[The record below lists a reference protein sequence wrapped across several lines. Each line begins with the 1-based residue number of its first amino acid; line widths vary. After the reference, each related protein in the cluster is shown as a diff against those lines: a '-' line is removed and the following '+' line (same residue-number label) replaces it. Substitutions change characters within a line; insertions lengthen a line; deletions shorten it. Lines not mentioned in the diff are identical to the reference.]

1 MIDRSTLWIV
11 ALATAVVVAPAA
23 GQEPEVPA
31 DTTEEAAEAAE
42 EAAEETAEAAEE
54 AAEASEEAPPTHD
67 WEFALAP
74 TEHVPGASG
83 LVKVTENDAA
93 NAYVVETT
101 ALPLV
106 DSLDTEARDVN
117 AFTVWLVPSKD
128 EVAQS
133 TLAGVLTLD
142 PETGSGLFE
151 GSTDLDTFGIIVT
164 ATPDAAPERISGVPV
179 LTGIPVRPE
188 AGGAQDAGAEP
199 EPEEAPAAEEAP
211 APGEA
216 EEAPPAEPEAPETPE
231 PGAPD
236 VPEPGEMP
244 DEETIPDAR

>member
-42 EAAEETAEAAEE
+42 ETADETAEAAEETAEAA
-54 AAEASEEAPPTHD
+54 AEAPPTHD

-93 NAYVVETT
+93 NAFVVETT
-101 ALPLV
+101 ALPVV

-117 AFTVWLVPSKD
+117 AFTVWIVPSKD
-128 EVAQS
+128 EITES
-133 TLAGVLTLD
+133 SLAGILTLD
-142 PETGSGLFE
+142 PETGTGLFE
-151 GSTDLDTFGIIVT
+151 GSTDLDTFGVIVT

-188 AGGAQDAGAEP
+188 AEGAQDVDAEP
-199 EPEEAPAAEEAP
+199 DTEETPVAEEAP
-211 APGEA
+211 APAPGEA
-216 EEAPPAEPEAPETPE
+216 GEAPPTEPEAPEPIEPPE
-231 PGAPD
+231 
-236 VPEPGEMP
+236 
-244 DEETIPDAR
+244 EETVPDGR

>member
-31 DTTEEAAEAAE
+31 DTAEEAAEAAE
-42 EAAEETAEAAEE
+42 ETADETAEAAEETAEAA
-54 AAEASEEAPPTHD
+54 AEAPPTHD

-83 LVKVTENDAA
+83 LVKVTKNDAA
-93 NAYVVETT
+93 NAFVVETT
-101 ALPLV
+101 ALPVV

-117 AFTVWLVPSKD
+117 AFTVWIVPSKD
-128 EVAQS
+128 EITES
-133 TLAGVLTLD
+133 SLAGILTLD
-142 PETGSGLFE
+142 PETGTGLFE
-151 GSTDLDTFGIIVT
+151 GSTDLDTFGVIVT

-188 AGGAQDAGAEP
+188 AEGAQGVGAEP
-199 EPEEAPAAEEAP
+199 DTEEAPAAEEAP
-211 APGEA
+211 APVPAPGEA
-216 EEAPPAEPEAPETPE
+216 GEAPPTEPEAPEPIEPPE
-231 PGAPD
+231 
-236 VPEPGEMP
+236 
-244 DEETIPDAR
+244 EETVPDGR